1 VDAIERAFRAELIV
15 RRCSFVI
22 AAGALLLA
30 GPLVAD
36 PPLRPSPI
44 AHIVTEA
51 ASRAGIPEAWIWSV
65 MRVES
70 GGNLHAV
77 SRAGAM
83 GLMQI
88 MPATWTN
95 LRTRL
100 ALGDDP
106 FDPHDNVLAGAT
118 YLRAMHDRYGEP
130 GFLAAYNAGPA
141 RYEDY
146 LLRHRPLPTE
156 TTRYVTRL
164 APIVGSGARP
174 DPFAWTRAT
183 LFAGSAKDRL
193 APPVGDA
200 GSKVADA
207 SSTSPRP
214 NESLFVRISTAAHP

>member
-1 VDAIERAFRAELIV
+1 M
-15 RRCSFVI
+15 RRCLFVI
-22 AAGALLLA
+22 AVGALLLA
-30 GPLVAD
+30 GPVAAD

-44 AHIVTEA
+44 AGIVTQA
-51 ASRAGIPEAWIWSV
+51 ATRAGIPEAWIWSV

-70 GGNLHAV
+70 GGDLHAV

-83 GLMQI
+83 GLMQL
-88 MPATWTN
+88 MPATWSD

-146 LLRHRPLPTE
+146 LLRHRPLPAE
-156 TTRYVTRL
+156 TVHYVSRL
-164 APIVGSGARP
+164 GPIVGSGTLP
-174 DPFAWTRAT
+174 DPLAWTRAT
-183 LFAGSAKDRL
+183 LFAGSAKDGL

-200 GSKVADA
+200 VSRQADA
-207 SSTSPRP
+207 SATTARP
-214 NESLFVRISTAAHP
+214 SEGLFVRISTAAHP

>member
-1 VDAIERAFRAELIV
+1 M
-15 RRCSFVI
+15 RRCSFEI

-30 GPLVAD
+30 GPVAAD

-44 AHIVTEA
+44 AGIVTEA

-70 GGNLHAV
+70 GGDLHAV

-83 GLMQI
+83 GLMQL

-146 LLRHRPLPTE
+146 LLRHRPLPSE

-164 APIVGSGARP
+164 APIVGTGALP
-174 DPFAWTRAT
+174 DPLAWTHAT
-183 LFAGSAKDRL
+183 LFVGSAKNGL

-200 GSKVADA
+200 GSQVADA
-207 SSTSPRP
+207 WAADARP
-214 NESLFVRISTAAHP
+214 SEGLFVRTSTAVRP